1 MGARGKSAI
10 CADVDISFICKRL
23 RLIRQLKGLTVE
35 AIAQK
40 VGVSKQYVGAV
51 ECGVIP
57 SLRYLV
63 KFSREF
69 DVSPNV
75 IFCRDDNFEK
85 KLKEIEKLKL
95 EAFKD
100 FVSGV

>member
-1 MGARGKSAI
+1 M
-10 CADVDISFICKRL
+10 
-23 RLIRQLKGLTVE
+23 
-35 AIAQK
+35 
-40 VGVSKQYVGAV
+40 
-51 ECGVIP
+51 IP

-69 DVSPNV
+69 DVAPNV
-75 IFCRDDNFEK
+75 IFCYDKSFEK
-85 KLKEIEKLKL
+85 KMEEIEKLKL

>member
-1 MGARGKSAI
+1 MGKSAVCKDI
-10 CADVDISFICKRL
+10 DVSFIGKRL
-23 RLIRQLKGLTVE
+23 RLIRELKGLTVE

-40 VGVSKQYVGAV
+40 TGVSKQYVGAIEV
-51 ECGVIP
+51 GVIP
-57 SLRYLV
+57 SLRYLI

-69 DVSPNV
+69 NVSPNI
-75 IFCRDDNFEK
+75 IFCHDDNFEK